1 MENVSNGVG
10 QGALTFWF
18 LISIRHNVPKRSSI
32 QSLLFLDLVLLCSF
46 GNSSGNFLF
55 RGVSDQSTVLPWTIV
70 SRVLFLYLLN
80 RYFPQF
86 SWDSGPNGLLLCMT
100 EPLASMDSLCLI
112 CAVLMRLWSLQSCPA
127 LSLMHSFQFYLPDV
141 LPLHKSLRPQ
151 SSCVR
156 FSDAHNLMQR
166 WNTGLCLILPFVHM
180 SPGIHEMLL

>member
-1 MENVSNGVG
+1 MCQRG
-10 QGALTFWF
+10 L
-18 LISIRHNVPKRSSI
+18 RI

-55 RGVSDQSTVLPWTIV
+55 RGVTDQWTVLPWTIV
-70 SRVLFLYLLN
+70 SRVLFLHLFN
-80 RYFPQF
+80 GHFPQF
-86 SWDSGPNGLLLCMT
+86 SSDSGPNGLLLCVT
-100 EPLASMDSLCLI
+100 EPLANTDSLCLI

-127 LSLMHSFQFYLPDV
+127 LSFLYSFQSYLPDV

-151 SSCVR
+151 SSRVR
-156 FSDAHNLMQR
+156 VSDAHNLMQR